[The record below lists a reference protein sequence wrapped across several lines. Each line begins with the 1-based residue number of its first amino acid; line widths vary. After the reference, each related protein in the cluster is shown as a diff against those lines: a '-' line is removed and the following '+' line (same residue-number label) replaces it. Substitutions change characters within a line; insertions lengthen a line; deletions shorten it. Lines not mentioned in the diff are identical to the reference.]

1 MNDKTTLTQ
10 ELNENNEPMA
20 TTLSE
25 KSRRWQ
31 LALGVNDEQQ
41 PPLSNRDERLSGALS
56 ALYGS
61 DNSNKQGRGSL
72 SRSAPKVSKWLGD
85 IREFFPTPVVQV
97 VQKDAFE
104 RLGLKEM
111 LMEPEFLSAIE
122 ADVHLIAD
130 LISLRSI
137 MPEKTIETA
146 RQVIEKVVKELMD
159 KLEQKTSE
167 AIRGA
172 LNKSKRSF
180 KPRFNDIDWPR
191 TIHAN
196 LRHYQPE
203 YKTIVPE
210 KLIGFMRQQRRL
222 ADLDEVVLCVDQSGS
237 MATSVV
243 YSSIFAAV
251 MASIPAVKTKL
262 ICFDT
267 SVVDLTEDLTD
278 PVSVL
283 FGIQLGGGT
292 DINQAIAYCEKQI
305 EQPTKTH
312 LLLISDLYEGGDE
325 VQLKQRVAQLVKQGV
340 NVITLLALSDD
351 GRPAYDAQMAAEFA
365 TLGSPVFA
373 CTPEQFPDLMATAL
387 KREDI
392 MLWAADQDI
401 KAIRPLE

>member
-1 MNDKTTLTQ
+1 MNDKATSTPKV
-10 ELNENNEPMA
+10 NENKELME

-41 PPLSNRDERLSGALS
+41 PPLSHRDERLSGALS

-61 DNSNKQGRGSL
+61 DNSNNKSRGSL
-72 SRSAPKVSKWLGD
+72 GRSAPKVSKWLGD

-111 LMEPEFLSAIE
+111 LMEPEFLLAIE

-203 YKTIVPE
+203 FKTIVPE

-222 ADLDEVVLCVDQSGS
+222 ADLDEVILCVDQSGS

-267 SVVDLTEDLTD
+267 NVVDLTEDLAD

-292 DINQAIAYCEKQI
+292 DINQAIGYCEKQI

-325 VQLKQRVAQLVKQGV
+325 SQLKRRVAQLVKQGV

-351 GRPAYDAQMAAEFA
+351 GRPSYDAQMAAEFA

-387 KREDI
+387 KREDV
-392 MLWAADQDI
+392 MSWAADEDI
-401 KAIRPLE
+401 KAIRPLD